1 MTSTPV
7 ADKGVNGLQFSN
19 SIKGKQNVTFLSD
32 KFTQVMEQ
40 TKNVQENQKNSVP
53 VGDKISLK
61 RNKDELETDW
71 KSQNKKELLNKD
83 KTVSNEIVEKESDQ
97 LNEEI
102 QLSGEK
108 LMKKLSEIL
117 GISEDEIMEAMEA
130 LSITMQDLLNPEK
143 LTTLFMSLSG
153 ESDMVSLVTNGELY
167 GKFSELMRFV
177 DDLHSKLSNEYELLP
192 EELMNL
198 LNSDHD
204 AIKKEEN
211 SKSNSVIENTL
222 ELEAAKDLSMTD
234 VTQQSENLTEINED
248 ATKISDETDLLKTDQ
263 SEVVSGNEES
273 EIDSVQKNEMSQ
285 SDSRQSGQEDTQEN
299 QQNYVSQESVLT
311 GETIKFGEVQK
322 QSTADLL
329 KQANQLDL
337 MKQVTEAVKF
347 QMKPEVTTLEMQLNP
362 ANLGNIN
369 LQVASKEGVITAQIT
384 VQNEVVKEAM
394 ETHMIQLKES
404 LQEQGLKVESVE
416 VSVSAHS
423 FERNLGQQ
431 DSGNEEQASRQK
443 KQARRIN
450 LTNLTEAELSLLTND
465 EKMAVQL
472 MEENGNTVD
481 YTA

>member
-19 SIKGKQNVTFLSD
+19 SIKGKQNVTFLSEN
-32 KFTQVMEQ
+32 FTQLMKQ
-40 TKNVQENQKNSVP
+40 TKSVQENQKNNP
-53 VGDKISLK
+53 QMGDKISLK
-61 RNKDELETDW
+61 RNKDEVETDW
-71 KSQNKKELLNKD
+71 SSQNKKELLNTD
-83 KTVSNEIVEKESDQ
+83 KIVSNELVTKESDQ

-108 LMKKLSEIL
+108 LMKKLSEVL
-117 GISEDEIMEAMEA
+117 GISENEIMDAMEA
-130 LSITMQDLLNPEK
+130 LSISMQDLLNPEK

-153 ESDMVSLVTNGELY
+153 ETDMVSLVTNGELY
-167 GKFSELMRFV
+167 EEFAELMKVV
-177 DDLHSKLSNEYELLP
+177 DELHSTLAKEYELLP
-192 EELMNL
+192 EDLMDL
-198 LNSDHD
+198 LNVEQDTIS
-204 AIKKEEN
+204 KEEY
-211 SKSNSVIENTL
+211 SKSNPVVENPL
-222 ELEAAKDLSMTD
+222 ELEAAKDLSKTEIL
-234 VTQQSENLTEINED
+234 QQSEKSTENNED
-248 ATKISDETDLLKTDQ
+248 EANVVEDEKLLETNQSDGLTGK
-263 SEVVSGNEES
+263 EES
-273 EIDSVQKNEMSQ
+273 EFDFAQKTEMNQ
-285 SDSRQSGQEDTQEN
+285 PDSRQSGQETMQEN
-299 QQNYVSQESVLT
+299 HQTYVPQESVLT
-311 GETIKFGEVQK
+311 GDAIKFGEVQN
-322 QSTADLL
+322 QTTADLL

>member
-19 SIKGKQNVTFLSD
+19 SIKGKQNVTFLSEN
-32 KFTQVMEQ
+32 FTQVLEQ
-40 TKNVQENQKNSVP
+40 TKSVQENQKNNP
-53 VGDKISLK
+53 QVGDKISLK
-61 RNKDELETDW
+61 RNKDEVETDW
-71 KSQNKKELLNKD
+71 KSQNKKELLNTD
-83 KTVSNEIVEKESDQ
+83 KTVSNELVTKESDQ

-108 LMKKLSEIL
+108 LMKKLSEVL

-130 LSITMQDLLNPEK
+130 LSISMQDLLNPEK

-153 ESDMVSLVTNGELY
+153 ETDMVGLVTNGDLY
-167 GKFSELMRFV
+167 EKFAELMKVV
-177 DDLHSKLSNEYELLP
+177 DELHGMLTKEYDLLP
-192 EELMNL
+192 EELMEL
-198 LNSDHD
+198 LNSEQDIISKDEH
-204 AIKKEEN
+204 
-211 SKSNSVIENTL
+211 SKSNPVVENPL
-222 ELEAAKDLSMTD
+222 ELEEAKDLAKTVVS
-234 VTQQSENLTEINED
+234 QQSEKSTENTEDEATVVEEENLLDN
-248 ATKISDETDLLKTDQ
+248 DQ
-263 SEVVSGNEES
+263 SDGLTGKEETEFEFS
-273 EIDSVQKNEMSQ
+273 QKTEMSQ
-285 SDSRQSGQEDTQEN
+285 PDSRQSGQENMQEN
-299 QQNYVSQESVLT
+299 HQTYVQQESVLT
-311 GETIKFGEVQK
+311 GETIKFGEVQN
-322 QSTADLL
+322 QTTADLL

-431 DSGNEEQASRQK
+431 DSGNEEQESRQK
-443 KQARRIN
+443 KQTRRIN